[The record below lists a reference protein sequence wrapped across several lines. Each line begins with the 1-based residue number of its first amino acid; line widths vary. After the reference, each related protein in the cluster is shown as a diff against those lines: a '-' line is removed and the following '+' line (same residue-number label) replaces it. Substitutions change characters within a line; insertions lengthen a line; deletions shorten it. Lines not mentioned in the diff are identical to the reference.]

1 MIELSLLSSK
11 VSSDWDG
18 APTRARAHAETPTFC
33 VFTCRGCVMSGS
45 THGSVY
51 TWAGLA
57 QPNLAPR
64 AVPAARDP
72 NPATTANPQRNS
84 RRARLWIIA

>member
-1 MIELSLLSSK
+1 
-11 VSSDWDG
+11 
-18 APTRARAHAETPTFC
+18 
-33 VFTCRGCVMSGS
+33 MSGS